1 MCVSVC
7 VCVWEEVSGIGDII
21 QDQDSDDVCTLPL
34 THSLH
39 PRWWYLLKS
48 HSSMPNFLGTFSSMD
63 N

>member
-1 MCVSVC
+1 M
-7 VCVWEEVSGIGDII
+7 WEEVSGIGDII

-39 PRWWYLLKS
+39 PRWWVLLKS
-48 HSSMPNFLGTFSSMD
+48 HSSMPNSLCTVSGVD